1 MVGFQSESPF
11 PWVNLPRSLRQLLV
25 DPVFTLDDIFPIE
38 APYGA
43 QMDWFRDKPGWTTWT

>member
-43 QMDWFRDKPGWTTWT
+43 QMDWFRDKPGWTT

>member
-1 MVGFQSESPF
+1 M
-11 PWVNLPRSLRQLLV
+11 

-43 QMDWFRDKPGWTTWT
+43 QMDWFRDKPGRAPILVSNMDVAGHTRLKRWSGGPC